1 MDPQCLSWF
10 VLNHP
15 WQKSGMFWNLDPF
28 QINMLRSSPHKKLE
42 INHQTFQ
49 FNHRFPGSKLEE
61 NSNDKTQRRP
71 APTKTGRFW
80 IIFAAD
86 TKSPGSSRVHL
97 GCINLIP
104 YSLSVEGITY
114 ITQGWLVLCPFFA
127 AGPPMCCWFKTPP
140 ALLDHCWIPT
150 NERSAAAPLW
160 RTPPF
165 AGDSGNLHQL
175 HGVSCRKMRCFTA

>member
-1 MDPQCLSWF
+1 
-10 VLNHP
+10 
-15 WQKSGMFWNLDPF
+15 
-28 QINMLRSSPHKKLE
+28 MLRSPHHKKKWRLTIRHFSSTIE
-42 INHQTFQ
+42 FQ
-49 FNHRFPGSKLEE
+49 DQNGK
-61 NSNDKTQRRP
+61 NVNDTTQRRP
-71 APTKTGRFW
+71 APIKTGRFW

-114 ITQGWLVLCPFFA
+114 ITQGWLVLSPFFA
-127 AGPPMCCWFKTPP
+127 AGPPMCCWLKHPRQP
-140 ALLDHCWIPT
+140 LDHCWIPT

-165 AGDSGNLHQL
+165 AGDSGNLHRL
-175 HGVSCRKMRCFTA
+175 HGVSCRKMRYFAA